1 MEMVQEQ
8 DASDDNSKLR
18 VQHIVF
24 DNSTYNMPV
33 QNLSE
38 VDTSAEQTSFED
50 SANAEISK
58 QNKKKHAG
66 KKTSPGRKW
75 KKKMKVIGRSI
86 LKKGKGM
93 KDQNTVHLQEK

>member
-8 DASDDNSKLR
+8 DASEDNSKLR

-24 DNSTYNMPV
+24 DNSTDNMPV
-33 QNLSE
+33 QDLSK

-58 QNKKKHAG
+58 QNKKKRAG
-66 KKTSPGRKW
+66 KKTSLGRKW
-75 KKKMKVIGRSI
+75 KKMKVIGRSI

-93 KDQNTVHLQEK
+93 KDQNTIHLQEK